1 MIPSTRKI
9 IIIFTLSLTFPLP
22 ILLLYFTSFELQ
34 PTVVGGMNPQTYLDS
49 ILKTSGYDTNNYC
62 SLESGYYCK
71 PTDHQKA
78 SYGITI
84 VQAVRT
90 GDAKLLASLLRA
102 GLSRNPC
109 NAFGESIVHMVC
121 RRGEMDLLQVL
132 KDAGTSL
139 QVSDDFGRTP
149 LHDACWTATPN
160 FDVVDLILR
169 TDSRLLR
176 ICDCRGASP
185 LSYVKRDN
193 WSAWVDYLN
202 SRKEEFW
209 PPRDVNAVGLEGPPA
224 LVDEAPHTRPIPD
237 PEDAAPLDMVT
248 MVASGRLGPE
258 EARLKREQLKKQ
270 QQQQGS
276 EESSNVRATVQ
287 SPIAA

>member
-1 MIPSTRKI
+1 M
-9 IIIFTLSLTFPLP
+9 L
-22 ILLLYFTSFELQ
+22 FEFQ
-34 PTVVGGMNPQTYLDS
+34 PTVVGGINPQTYFDS
-49 ILKTSGYDTNNYC
+49 ILKTRGYDTNNYC

-78 SYGITI
+78 SYGIAL

-169 TDSRLLR
+169 SDSRLLR

-193 WSAWVDYLN
+193 WSAWVEYLN

-209 PPRDVNAVGLEGPPA
+209 PPRDIKAVGLEGPPA
-224 LVDEAPHTRPIPD
+224 LVGEAPHTRPIPD

-276 EESSNVRATVQ
+276 EESSSNVRAAVQ
-287 SPIAA
+287 SPIEAA

>member
-1 MIPSTRKI
+1 MLFK
-9 IIIFTLSLTFPLP
+9 
-22 ILLLYFTSFELQ
+22 LQ
-34 PTVVGGMNPQTYLDS
+34 PTVIAGMNPQTYLDS
-49 ILKTSGYDTNNYC
+49 ILKTRGYDTNNYC

-78 SYGITI
+78 SYGIAL

-193 WSAWVDYLN
+193 WSAWVEYLT

-209 PPRDVNAVGLEGPPA
+209 PSRDVDAVGLEGPPA
-224 LVDEAPHTRPIPD
+224 LVGEAPHTRPIPD

-270 QQQQGS
+270 QKQQVS
-276 EESSNVRATVQ
+276 EEGTNVRAAVQ
-287 SPIAA
+287 SPIEAA